1 MSFRAT
7 VSKKSTA
14 PILPKELHADNA
26 LHPVPQNG
34 YVLHTPYSVFHA
46 IANNSPFFRSL
57 GPLCKGTALRSTEVR
72 ILQSNALAT
81 RLCIYVFIVS
91 AKIRRKVDIV
101 PENEICVQ
109 SAGGT

>member
-1 MSFRAT
+1 MHC
-7 VSKKSTA
+7 
-14 PILPKELHADNA
+14 IQC
-26 LHPVPQNG
+26 PQNG

-46 IANNSPFFRSL
+46 IANNSPFFRSP
-57 GPLCKGTALRSTEVR
+57 GPLYKGTALRSTEVR